1 MVIILHEEW
10 RVFSWVEEQDRGFP
24 SSSFHFPSA
33 PGFAGPIFTRAARFN
48 HDLWAGLDWSTD
60 ERWSSSYPEGE
71 RMLSTPTFFA
81 VDTQRRYFFLRTR
94 ITESRFSIDKKKK
107 KNEERKKK
115 RINLHISIKVD
126 CPIITE
132 TSFKIKRKTHRNLKH
147 FNLVQRKK
155 YQKEI
160 KLIRCREFKTRI

>member
-10 RVFSWVEEQDRGFP
+10 RVFSWFEEQDRGFP

-60 ERWSSSYPEGE
+60 ERWSSSYPEGGCCRRRLFSRSIHNAATFSFE
-71 RMLSTPTFFA
+71 HGSLSLASPSIKKEKK
-81 VDTQRRYFFLRTR
+81 RR
-94 ITESRFSIDKKKK
+94 EK
-107 KNEERKKK
+107 EK

>member
-10 RVFSWVEEQDRGFP
+10 RVFSWFEEQDRGFP
-24 SSSFHFPSA
+24 SSSFHFPS
-33 PGFAGPIFTRAARFN
+33 GSQGRYLRGPL
-48 HDLWAGLDWSTD
+48 DLITIYERDSTD
-60 ERWSSSYPEGE
+60 
-71 RMLSTPTFFA
+71 
-81 VDTQRRYFFLRTR
+81 LRTSGDPR
-94 ITESRFSIDKKKK
+94 VIRKANGCCRRRLFSRSIHNAATFSFEHGSLSLASPSIKKK